1 MGTTHGFGWKTGLF
15 QQIIQRSLILD
26 HSHIFC
32 KPCWR
37 NVRELY
43 DPQPQPARPS
53 QFKGHMKKRYG
64 QQLSRCF
71 SRVFGGAR
79 RLFLLSWIDITG
91 GSLRC
96 LDTWLCNRVC
106 LSVCPFIQTFLRYGL
121 TTGRYARQIWHLL
134 FHFTTVLRSQCGG
147 CWCWCWWWW
156 WCKKAKSHY
165 QVLAKKVLAKKP
177 KATSRY

>member
-1 MGTTHGFGWKTGLF
+1 MLRVDSARDQWYHWYYDGPLCEVRTRRVYQFAMSNGYTTTTTHGFGWKTGLF

-79 RLFLLSWIDITG
+79 RLLQHRICTGSSSSFLLWAL
-91 GSLRC
+91 GSRG
-96 LDTWLCNRVC
+96 
-106 LSVCPFIQTFLRYGL
+106 LSV
-121 TTGRYARQIWHLL
+121 TTPSIVHSHLL
-134 FHFTTVLRSQCGG
+134 LHL
-147 CWCWCWWWW
+147 
-156 WCKKAKSHY
+156 
-165 QVLAKKVLAKKP
+165 
-177 KATSRY
+177 TSRLASLLKKREPSGWIID